1 MGQASTMNLFSILLL
16 VGYALAMTFVF
27 CRKPIFK
34 WLRHS
39 HKVLKVK
46 KTIHKV
52 LVEPGA
58 DSDTLAFALAVSD
71 IHSEDLYAATAVHP
85 AIKKRF
91 SSRGKERIAEKAFL
105 LRKDEHAEFYHNYD
119 NWDTKLHNAL
129 REERR
134 RERENPVRPASPPAP
149 NPLIRELRRSLG
161 ELADRLERE
170 RTGQPEPVQQ
180 EQQQSPGQA
189 PETLVEP
196 TKKKG

>member
-1 MGQASTMNLFSILLL
+1 MSDLTAVFLIVCFWITILVIARWHDPIKDLL
-16 VGYALAMTFVF
+16 AHQYQ
-27 CRKPIFK
+27 K
-34 WLRHS
+34 W
-39 HKVLKVK
+39 KVK

-71 IHSEDLYAATAVHP
+71 IGSEDLYAATAVHP
-85 AIKKRF
+85 AIKYRF
-91 SSRGKERIAEKAFL
+91 STRGKERIAEKAFL

-134 RERENPVRPASPPAP
+134 RERENPVLPTAPTP

-170 RTGQPEPVQQ
+170 RTGQPEPVQV
-180 EQQQSPGQA
+180 GQRVC
-189 PETLVEP
+189 EVDQNTN
-196 TKKKG
+196 KNKNG